1 MNDSAQPSLAS
12 AHAKVDALLNPRNI
26 VILGASEKPG
36 NWAQRV
42 WRNARRYNFPGAIF
56 PLNPGRDSV
65 WNTRCYRSYA
75 ELPEPP
81 DHIVMLIPA
90 AHVPQAVIDAARAGA
105 PSATIRTAGF
115 PAATDSA
122 AQAPPPP
129 VPAPVPQ
136 TPPPL
141 SPPTHLPPP

>member
-1 MNDSAQPSLAS
+1 MHNLIEAS
-12 AHAKVDALLNPRNI
+12 KAGVRVEALLNPRNI

-42 WRNARRYNFPGAIF
+42 WRNLQRYKFPGPIY

-81 DHIVMLIPA
+81 DHVVVLIPA
-90 AHVPQAVIDAARAGA
+90 ALVPDALIDASRAGA
-105 PSATIRTAGF
+105 RSAT
-115 PAATDSA
+115 
-122 AQAPPPP
+122 
-129 VPAPVPQ
+129 VM
-136 TPPPL
+136 
-141 SPPTHLPPP
+141 